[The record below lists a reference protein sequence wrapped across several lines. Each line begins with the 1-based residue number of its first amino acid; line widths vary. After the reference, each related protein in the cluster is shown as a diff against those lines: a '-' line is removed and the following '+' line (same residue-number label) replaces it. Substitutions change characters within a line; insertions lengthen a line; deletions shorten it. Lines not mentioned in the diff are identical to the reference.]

1 MSKPLTDYDIV
12 ALVLSI
18 LMFAVYHLH
27 LYIIKPHIFGGKVPY
42 AISMAN
48 SEIWLRKHRENRDSA
63 TGVLA
68 IITLR
73 GSMTAAVF
81 IGGYALTIAYKLS
94 NAYPTLNNDRGKV
107 RSIIVTFLMFGSFLC
122 WANVVRLAS
131 VIGFLVG
138 TLTYSLQL
146 REEAVAKEKERRS
159 KEVMQDGS
167 QQHEHDHHDHH
178 HIKVPASATADK
190 MFTITYDEETHE
202 YTAESVLDIHGTSSN
217 MMRLMTVFFSSGV
230 RLMFIS
236 LPFAFYSA
244 GPSALLVTSLLLLAC
259 LRQYDHAILDP
270 TRNVYVRKPQV
281 I

>member
-1 MSKPLTDYDIV
+1 MTDYDIA
-12 ALVLSI
+12 ALVLSL
-18 LMFAVYHLH
+18 LMFGAYHMH
-27 LYIIKPHIFGGKVPY
+27 LYIIKPHIFGGKIPY
-42 AISMAN
+42 AISLAN
-48 SEIWLRKHRENRDSA
+48 SEIWLRKHRENRDSPS
-63 TGVLA
+63 GVLA

-73 GSMTAAVF
+73 GTMTAAVF
-81 IGGYALTIAYKLS
+81 IGGYALTIAYNLS
-94 NAYPTLNNDRGKV
+94 NAYPSLDNDRGKA

-122 WANVVRLAS
+122 WANVIRLAS

-146 REEAVAKEKERRS
+146 REEAVAKERERRS
-159 KEVMQDGS
+159 KEELSDNLAH
-167 QQHEHDHHDHH
+167 HEHHH
-178 HIKVPASATADK
+178 HIKVPAGETADK

-202 YTAESVLDIHGTSSN
+202 YTAESVLDIYGTSSN

-259 LRQYDHAILDP
+259 LRQYDHAIIDHTP
-270 TRNVYVRKPQV
+270 NVYMRKPQV
-281 I
+281 L